1 MSPMPENNAPT
12 SPTWQDRVSVDP
24 AVCHGQ
30 ACIAG
35 TRILVTVVLDNLAAG
50 RTPEEVVSDYPSLS
64 LEDVRAAIAYAA
76 ELAHERLI
84 PISGT

>member
-1 MSPMPENNAPT
+1 MPCENDRPTT
-12 SPTWQDRVSVDP
+12 SPWQERISVDP

-50 RTPEEVVSDYPSLS
+50 RTPEQIVSDYRPSLS
-64 LEDVRAAIAYAA
+64 PEGVRAAIAYAA
-76 ELAHERLI
+76 ELAHERVV
-84 PISGT
+84 PISSSK